1 MALDKLT
8 TTQVIGSIAVVLS
21 GVCFY
26 ILPSSPSDARFLS
39 EDKKIAAVWRIARNQ
54 TGIKHPKVL
63 KYQIR
68 EALCDIRVYRLLV
81 QQFAIGM
88 ANGGLGGYYSA
99 LLRGFGWSSIQTI
112 RCQLP
117 IGAVQ
122 LVASVIAGYL
132 ASRYR
137 NRTIIIVLVLA
148 MFSIT
153 AMVGFSTIP
162 IEQKMA
168 LTACTWIVSA
178 GGGAIGA
185 IVLNWAI
192 VAANFAGH
200 SKRTTVNGI
209 NFVAYWSGN
218 FAGPFLFD
226 PHEAPRYHSATA
238 VLGAMLGVGWVAT
251 ACMGVYMWNANR
263 RRDAKAAAG
272 RHEYVA
278 AAQGGIEG
286 FTDKE
291 NKSFRYRY

>member
-1 MALDKLT
+1 M
-8 TTQVIGSIAVVLS
+8 LS
-21 GVCFY
+21 GVCWY
-26 ILPSSPSDARFLS
+26 TLPSSPSDARWLS
-39 EDKKIAAVWRIARNQ
+39 EEEKIAAVWRIARNQ
-54 TGIKHPKVL
+54 TGIKHAKVL

-68 EALCDIRVYRLLV
+68 EALCDVRIYCLLV
-81 QQFAIGM
+81 QQFALGM

-99 LLRGFGWSSIQTI
+99 FLRGFGWSSIQAI
-112 RCQLP
+112 RYQLP

-122 LVASVIAGYL
+122 LFASIIAGYL

-148 MFSIT
+148 IFSIT

-178 GGGAIGA
+178 GGGAI
-185 IVLNWAI
+185 VLNWAI

-200 SKRTTVNGI
+200 TKRTTVNGI

-226 PHEAPRYHSATA
+226 PREAPRYHSATV
-238 VLGAMLGVGWVAT
+238 VLGAMLGASWLAT
-251 ACMGVYMWNANR
+251 ASMGVYMWNANR

-272 RHEYVA
+272 RHEYA
-278 AAQGGIEG
+278 AATQGGIEG
-286 FTDKE
+286 FTDRTDKE